1 MGKVKLSDI
10 VNLPAFEEAGR
21 LFYRATGMTISFY
34 SDAGENIFSPA
45 EERCEICHMIQS
57 TQEGRRRCLLSD
69 KQAAERALHGGKPI
83 SYTCHA
89 GLIDVVVPVVVAGK
103 SIGCFFSGQSLLAS
117 PTSVGYQDFIART
130 GDLGLDPDK
139 LWEAYLKVPV
149 VDAGRLDIA
158 LGLLGVICNHL
169 VEGQRALRKEK
180 ELTRKQRKLRRAA
193 EEKAGLERDLRE
205 VELRLVQ
212 AQLNPHF
219 LFNALNLIAGQ
230 AMLEEASETGRL
242 IDELSL
248 LLRHSLANIGGTI
261 TLAEE
266 AAAAR
271 AYAGIFRAR
280 FGRKVEISID
290 IQEDLGRLQVPA
302 LILQPLV
309 ENSLVHALPACP
321 DGLRI
326 SITATVDNCRVE
338 LRVMDNGPGL
348 PAEAVPGIAVAD
360 SPGGG
365 VKLTG
370 LPGLNRRLRYYYPDL
385 PELELLTA
393 GQGLTA
399 VISLP
404 LP

>member
-21 LFYRATGMTISFY
+21 LFHRATGMTISFY
-34 SDAGENIFSPA
+34 SEAGENIFYPA
-45 EERCEICHMIQS
+45 EERCEVCHMIQS
-57 TQEGRRRCLLSD
+57 KPEGQRRCLLSD
-69 KQAAERALHGGKPI
+69 KQAAEQALRCGKPV

-89 GLIDVVVPVVVAGK
+89 GLIDVVVPVVVAGRK
-103 SIGCFFSGQSLLAS
+103 IGCFFSGQSLLAS
-117 PTSVGYQDFIART
+117 PTPVGYQDFISRT

-169 VEGQRALRKEK
+169 VEGQIALRKER
-180 ELTRKQRKLRRAA
+180 ELTRKQRKLRQAA

-230 AMLEEASETGRL
+230 AMAEDAAETGRL
-242 IDELSL
+242 IEELSL
-248 LLRHSLANIGGTI
+248 LLRHSLSNIGGTI

-266 AAAAR
+266 AAAAM
-271 AYAGIFRAR
+271 AYVEVFRAR
-280 FGRKVEISID
+280 FGREVEVAINIP
-290 IQEDLGRLQVPA
+290 QDLGDLHVPA

-309 ENSLVHALPACP
+309 ETSLVHALPACP

-326 SITATVDNCRVE
+326 AIGAAVSGSRVE
-338 LRVMDNGPGL
+338 LRVADNGPGL
-348 PAEAVPGIAVAD
+348 PDEAVIKDAVTSDPGVGI
-360 SPGGG
+360 
-365 VKLTG
+365 KLTG
-370 LPGLNRRLRYYYPDL
+370 LPGLNRRLQYYYPDL
-385 PELELLTA
+385 PGLELFSLEH
-393 GQGLTA
+393 GLTA

>member
-1 MGKVKLSDI
+1 
-10 VNLPAFEEAGR
+10 
-21 LFYRATGMTISFY
+21 
-34 SDAGENIFSPA
+34 
-45 EERCEICHMIQS
+45 
-57 TQEGRRRCLLSD
+57 
-69 KQAAERALHGGKPI
+69 
-83 SYTCHA
+83 
-89 GLIDVVVPVVVAGK
+89 
-103 SIGCFFSGQSLLAS
+103 
-117 PTSVGYQDFIART
+117 
-130 GDLGLDPDK
+130 
-139 LWEAYLKVPV
+139 
-149 VDAGRLDIA
+149 
-158 LGLLGVICNHL
+158 
-169 VEGQRALRKEK
+169 
-180 ELTRKQRKLRRAA
+180 
-193 EEKAGLERDLRE
+193 
-205 VELRLVQ
+205 
-212 AQLNPHF
+212 
-219 LFNALNLIAGQ
+219 
-230 AMLEEASETGRL
+230 L